1 AIILDG
7 DNLRHGLN
15 KDLGLSAEDRTENV
29 RRVGEVAKLFAGVG
43 WVALVPVIS
52 PFIADRDKVRAS
64 HAEGSLGFS
73 EVYVD
78 TPLEVC
84 QSRDPKGL
92 YAKAAAGELKGMT
105 GIDAPY
111 EAPRHPELHLDGT
124 ADLESLVS
132 QVMALID

>member
-1 AIILDG
+1 V
-7 DNLRHGLN
+7 
-15 KDLGLSAEDRTENV
+15 RT
-29 RRVGEVAKLFAGVG
+29 
-43 WVALVPVIS
+43 
-52 PFIADRDKVRAS
+52 S
-64 HAEGSLGFS
+64 HAEGALGFR

-111 EAPRHPELHLDGT
+111 EAPLHPELHLDGT
-124 ADLESLVS
+124 ADLEALLS
-132 QVMALID
+132 QVMALIDAKEA

>member
-1 AIILDG
+1 M
-7 DNLRHGLN
+7 RC
-15 KDLGLSAEDRTENV
+15 
-29 RRVGEVAKLFAGVG
+29 
-43 WVALVPVIS
+43 
-52 PFIADRDKVRAS
+52 
-64 HAEGSLGFS
+64 GFT

-111 EAPRHPELHLDGT
+111 EAPLHPELHLDGT
-124 ADLESLVS
+124 AALESLVS
-132 QVMALID
+132 QVMALIDAGEA